1 MPETGMADLH
11 WNKAFALEQTAGD
24 EELLEELLVLF
35 RDSSVSD
42 YAQLQQ
48 AVAAG
53 DAAGVVRAAHSLK
66 GAAASLGIEGIRQMA
81 TDMEADGR
89 NNSVGVAR
97 EQLTAMG
104 DLLEQL
110 KSL

>member
-1 MPETGMADLH
+1 MADLR
-11 WNKAFALEQTAGD
+11 WNKAFALEQTGGD

-35 RDSSVSD
+35 RDSSGSD

-48 AVAAG
+48 AVAVN
-53 DAAGVVRAAHSLK
+53 DAEGVMRAAHRLK
-66 GAAASLGIEGIRQMA
+66 GAAASLGIEGIRQLA
-81 TDMEADGR
+81 LNMEADAR
-89 NNSVGVAR
+89 NNSVTVAR
-97 EQLTAMG
+97 THLTAMG

>member
-1 MPETGMADLH
+1 MADLL

-35 RDSSVSD
+35 RDSSVAD

-48 AVAAG
+48 AVATS
-53 DAAGVVRAAHSLK
+53 DAAGIMRAAHSLK
-66 GAAASLGIEGIRQMA
+66 GAAASLGIEGIRQLA
-81 TDMEADGR
+81 HAMEADGR
-89 NNSVGVAR
+89 NNSVDVAR
-97 EQLTAMG
+97 EKLTDMG

>member
-1 MPETGMADLH
+1 MADLL

-42 YAQLQQ
+42 FVQLQQ
-48 AVAAG
+48 AVAAS

-66 GAAASLGIEGIRQMA
+66 GAAASLGIEGIRQVA
-81 TDMEADGR
+81 HAMEADGR
-89 NNSVGVAR
+89 NNSVDVAR
-97 EQLTAMG
+97 EKLTDMG

-110 KSL
+110 KKI